1 MSATDTAPRQSRA
14 DLVRLVA
21 AEAVSNIGT
30 RMTFFAVPWLVLVTT
45 GDPVKVGLVAG
56 AETLTYVVSGVLA
69 APLQDRI
76 GARRTSVWSD
86 AASVAVMAA
95 IAVAGQ
101 YGFGLLLALVAVL
114 GVLRAQGD
122 RAKVTM
128 LVPLMGATGG
138 DYARVA
144 ATREGVLRTSTLAG
158 SSLAGIAVVVFG
170 AIGGIWIDAATY
182 AVAVV
187 LTMATRPAATQAGDN
202 EAPATPYFTALRDG
216 FTWFRRNRLMRAVT
230 GMLFFTNLFNQA
242 SAVVFVPLWVLANM
256 DDAAALGAVAT
267 AYAVGL
273 IAGNA
278 LVAWLAP
285 VLPRYPL
292 LVAGYLIGGA
302 PRFVVLAL
310 TDDLLVI
317 VVVTVIGG
325 IAMSSLNPTV
335 SAMIYQQTP
344 KELLARMGGIITAVA
359 FGGAPLGGLLAGFLV
374 QYLGLTNAILVATAL
389 YFTVT
394 LTPIVGYRLW
404 RELNDTAPAKPR
416 PGDGRP
422 LPQLYG
428 LAGAALGPRVTLRYA
443 EGRWTVGAR
452 HGLRRL
458 LPTRPVAPAA
468 AVTALTRIDVEPLH
482 TALRGAIDHDRGL
495 AEGRARLVRGRLVR
509 LQRHVE
515 DLTRALDRA

>member
-1 MSATDTAPRQSRA
+1 
-14 DLVRLVA
+14 
-21 AEAVSNIGT
+21 
-30 RMTFFAVPWLVLVTT
+30 
-45 GDPVKVGLVAG
+45 
-56 AETLTYVVSGVLA
+56 
-69 APLQDRI
+69 
-76 GARRTSVWSD
+76 
-86 AASVAVMAA
+86 
-95 IAVAGQ
+95 
-101 YGFGLLLALVAVL
+101 
-114 GVLRAQGD
+114 
-122 RAKVTM
+122 
-128 LVPLMGATGG
+128 
-138 DYARVA
+138 
-144 ATREGVLRTSTLAG
+144 
-158 SSLAGIAVVVFG
+158 
-170 AIGGIWIDAATY
+170 
-182 AVAVV
+182 
-187 LTMATRPAATQAGDN
+187 
-202 EAPATPYFTALRDG
+202 
-216 FTWFRRNRLMRAVT
+216 
-230 GMLFFTNLFNQA
+230 
-242 SAVVFVPLWVLANM
+242 M

-325 IAMSSLNPTV
+325 VAMSSLNPTV

-344 KELLARMGGIITAVA
+344 KEMLSRMGGIITAVA

-404 RELNDTAPAKPR
+404 RELNDTAPARPR

-443 EGRWTVGAR
+443 EGRWTVRAR

>member
-1 MSATDTAPRQSRA
+1 MDTGRLRA

-76 GARRTSVWSD
+76 GARRTSLWSD
-86 AASVAVMAA
+86 AGSVVAMAGV
-95 IAVAGQ
+95 AVAGR
-101 YGFGLLLALVAVL
+101 YGFGLLLALVAIL

-122 RAKVTM
+122 RAKVT
-128 LVPLMGATGG
+128 LIVPLMGGAGG

-170 AIGGIWIDAATY
+170 PIGGIWIDAATY
-182 AVAVV
+182 AVAVA
-187 LTMATRPAATQAGDN
+187 LTIATRPPAPESAAT
-202 EAPATPYFTALRDG
+202 APVTPYFTALREG
-216 FTWFRRNRLMRAVT
+216 FGWFRRNRLLRAVT

-242 SAVVFVPLWVLANM
+242 SAVVFVPLWVYANM
-256 DDAAALGAVAT
+256 DDPAALGAVAT

-285 VLPRYPL
+285 ILPRYPT
-292 LVAGYLIGGA
+292 LVAGYFIGGA

-310 TDDLLVI
+310 TDDLLLI
-317 VVVTVIGG
+317 VVVTLIGG

-335 SAMIYQQTP
+335 SAMIYQRTP
-344 KELLARMGGIITAVA
+344 KEMLSRMGGIITAVA
-359 FGGAPLGGLLAGFLV
+359 FGGAPLGGLLAGYLV
-374 QYLGLTNAILVATAL
+374 QYLGLTNAILVATAM

-394 LTPIVGYRLW
+394 LTPVIGHRLW
-404 RELNDTAPAKPR
+404 RELNDTAPPRPR

-422 LPQLYG
+422 LPLLYG
-428 LAGAALGPRVTLRYA
+428 LAGAATGPRVSLRYA
-443 EGRWTVGAR
+443 DGLWTLQARRGLRSLARRQRVVPKTAVGALSR
-452 HGLRRL
+452 LDVPALR
-458 LPTRPVAPAA
+458 
-468 AVTALTRIDVEPLH
+468 TALHETIQ
-482 TALRGAIDHDRGL
+482 HDRAL
-495 AEGRARLVRGRLVR
+495 AERQTRQVRGQVAHLDRVLADV
-509 LQRHVE
+509 
-515 DLTRALDRA
+515 TRALDRG